1 MKAILIFGIAL
12 GLAIITYPVK
22 TSAQHLSL
30 GAKAGVGLS
39 NISNFDSEGG
49 LVKRTP
55 NAMVQ
60 GGFIMNFMFGD
71 LLGIKAEILFQQ
83 KGEVY
88 TGSTYPAKFRIY
100 LNYITLPILVE
111 VSHKFGKITLFGGAG
126 PYVGY
131 ALNGKVVAINPSS
144 GDETLTF
151 GKGDFRRF
159 DTGLC
164 FDLGSGYKL
173 GPGNLFLNLRFDL
186 GLMDL
191 SQPITKPSGYKTHD
205 TRNFGISAGYLIP
218 IGK

>member
-12 GLAIITYPVK
+12 GLAMLTSPVK

-30 GAKAGVGLS
+30 GAKAGAGLS
-39 NISNFDSEGG
+39 NISNFESGG
-49 LVKRTP
+49 GSIKRSP
-55 NAMVQ
+55 NVMVQ
-60 GGFIMNFMFGD
+60 GGFIMKYMFGD
-71 LLGIKAEILFQQ
+71 LIGIKTEVLFQQ

-88 TGSTYPAKFRIY
+88 SGTTSSAKFKIY

-111 VSHKFGKITLFGGAG
+111 VSHTFGNITLFGGAG
-126 PYVGY
+126 PYMGY

-144 GDETLTF
+144 GSINLTF

-164 FDLGSGYKL
+164 FDLGGGAKA

-191 SQPITKPSGYKTHD
+191 SQPTTKPSGYKTHD